1 MSKKNTGKLISTI
14 FATKRL
20 LMDQVKKAGALDP
33 FLFLQMEILYFISTT
48 EKPKMKQVSSF
59 LFIKPPSATPIIEN
73 MVKKG
78 LVDRVADTKDRR
90 SIYLDITKK
99 GEKALKKHQKDMD
112 RLMTKILSPLT
123 NKDQTQLINIY
134 SKLQNNYKK

>member
-1 MSKKNTGKLISTI
+1 
-14 FATKRL
+14 
-20 LMDQVKKAGALDP
+20 
-33 FLFLQMEILYFISTT
+33 
-48 EKPKMKQVSSF
+48 
-59 LFIKPPSATPIIEN
+59 

-99 GEKALKKHQKDMD
+99 GEKALKKHQKDME